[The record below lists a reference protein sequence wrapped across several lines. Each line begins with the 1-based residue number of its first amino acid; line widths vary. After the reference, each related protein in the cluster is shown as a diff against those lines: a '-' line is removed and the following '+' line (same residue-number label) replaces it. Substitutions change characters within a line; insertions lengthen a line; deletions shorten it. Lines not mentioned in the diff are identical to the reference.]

1 MVEELKRSCFGPP
14 VAYIQ
19 SSDSGAWSTTAAFV
33 DKERLRP
40 NCAIGKI
47 TVADSL
53 ARHARLTVLGSA
65 PQLQKTGL
73 ERGLGLVDKNI
84 LGSFSGQ

>member
-1 MVEELKRSCFGPP
+1 MVEELKRRCFGPP

-65 PQLQKTGL
+65 PQPANAEDRVRTWTWTC
-73 ERGLGLVDKNI
+73 
-84 LGSFSGQ
+84 